1 MHRFLVQ
8 LQVNPD
14 LLCEYHISVP
24 YNTVEE
30 GEEKIKEIFKRYDNY
45 DTISIKLKE

>member
-1 MHRFLVQ
+1 MHKFLVQ

-24 YNTVEE
+24 CNTVEE
-30 GEEKIKEIFKRYDNY
+30 GEEKIKEIFKRYGNY